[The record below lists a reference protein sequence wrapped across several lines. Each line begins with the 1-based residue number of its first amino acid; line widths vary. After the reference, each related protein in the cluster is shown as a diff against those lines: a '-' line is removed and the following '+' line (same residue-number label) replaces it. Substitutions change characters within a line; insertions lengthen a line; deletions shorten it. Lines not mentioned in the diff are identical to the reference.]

1 MAWPLFDLFD
11 LIVKCNL
18 AVDKVWHGVKTD
30 DIAREVIQ
38 EVPADQSEIE
48 HQAIAAEAFHGCS
61 ALGQYPKGSFEVTVS
76 QLFIKNQLDKT
87 ETVVLWQVKEE
98 ANKAKYDTNSH
109 QRHLLH
115 ERLEFRTGS
124 TQSARAAH
132 LVVDRQKSN
141 ASVGADETPHI
152 EDESPY
158 KEDHLL
164 KKQSQKNRCEA
175 ILLKDI
181 KDPCPV
187 FNLGIDGIQIAKG
200 CTDYKNRNNKGG
212 NSRKEL

>member
-1 MAWPLFDLFD
+1 MIGNKTKAPVGEAGAFFLVLFKVRIGSKMAWPLFDLFD

-87 ETVVLWQVKEE
+87 ETVVLRKVKEQ
-98 ANKAKYDTNSH
+98 AQKPKGNTDCH
-109 QRHLLH
+109 QGNLLH
-115 ERLEFRTGS
+115 HRLKLR
-124 TQSARAAH
+124 ARRA
-132 LVVDRQKSN
+132 
-141 ASVGADETPHI
+141 
-152 EDESPY
+152 
-158 KEDHLL
+158 
-164 KKQSQKNRCEA
+164 
-175 ILLKDI
+175 
-181 KDPCPV
+181 
-187 FNLGIDGIQIAKG
+187 
-200 CTDYKNRNNKGG
+200 
-212 NSRKEL
+212 